1 MSVNL
6 GTDQLRLAVGCS
18 VLILG
23 LCLATWSLCERMRH
37 RHKTAAPRKWASL
50 LGAGSAVAVAA
61 GAPFIPSPAVTVPV
75 SDLVAPAVAVSVL
88 RRILETRR
96 RQVSQFHRGEPH
108 RLDDEENA
116 VLSEL
121 IMQSQKNSPE
131 KALPSDSIDLPDRVN
146 RLLDAVEEVS
156 ESSYP
161 TPAVNRADW
170 VLIVRLIGEPVL
182 EDRHGNR
189 ARFGKKKS
197 MELLAWMSLNRE
209 RSTRSAARTSM
220 WDIDVAGSTFSTIVS
235 DMRRAMRQLAP
246 STVDVDWSPSTHS
259 DSLPLS
265 SLVVTDVDLLHAA
278 LEDPTVPGLV
288 NALRLVRDMPF
299 AGTSYLW
306 ADLDGSTTRIVIAV
320 MKAVW
325 LVLDMTSES
334 DDVNAAGEAIA
345 AGLRVMPGDPDLL
358 SRQKLLVTTYGH
370 ERL

>member
-1 MSVNL
+1 MRASIGVN
-6 GTDQLRLAVGCS
+6 QLRLLVGCT
-18 VLILG
+18 VLL
-23 LCLATWSLCERMRH
+23 LCASLAMWSACERLRH
-37 RHKTAAPRKWASL
+37 RTKREEPRKWKSL

-96 RQVSQFHRGEPH
+96 RQISQFHHGEPR

-121 IMQSQKNSPE
+121 VLQSRKGSLVDASPVE
-131 KALPSDSIDLPDRVN
+131 CLDLPNRVV
-146 RLLDAVEEVS
+146 RLLDVVEEVRK
-156 ESSYP
+156 P
-161 TPAVNRADW
+161 TSTPRVVNPDDW
-170 VLIVRLIGEPVL
+170 LLIVRLIGEPVL

-197 MELLAWMSLNRE
+197 MELLAWMCLNRD

-220 WDIDVAGSTFSTIVS
+220 WDMDVAGSTFSTIVS

-246 STVDVDWSPSTHS
+246 SSVEVDWSPSTHS
-259 DSLPLS
+259 DALPLS
-265 SLVVTDVDLLHAA
+265 SLVVTDIDLLRVA

-288 NALRLVRDMPF
+288 DALRLVRDMPF

-334 DDVNAAGEAIA
+334 GDVNAAGEAIA

-358 SRQKLLVTTYGH
+358 SRQRSLIGS
-370 ERL
+370 RGC